1 LYKLFSYKLAGDVAN
16 LLSNLN
22 GSFFYCMQPFLY
34 HNITRDVDDA
44 RLQHAVRIYYYLWYS
59 TFIHP
64 SILCTDAF
72 LYVLWF

>member
-1 LYKLFSYKLAGDVAN
+1 MDL
-16 LLSNLN
+16 
-22 GSFFYCMQPFLY
+22 FFYCMQPFLY